1 MLFTFFFFSP
11 HKDSTPFSP
20 DQADTFIWIYNTSP
34 SVNSNTNEV
43 LLESQNSDSEAKI
56 NKSRSQSLYTDEKMT
71 SGIASEITVN
81 SSKITKMTEKSSD
94 KISSNKVSADLS
106 SKRSDEDNEN
116 SP

>member
-1 MLFTFFFFSP
+1 
-11 HKDSTPFSP
+11 
-20 DQADTFIWIYNTSP
+20 
-34 SVNSNTNEV
+34 
-43 LLESQNSDSEAKI
+43 
-56 NKSRSQSLYTDEKMT
+56 MT